1 MYSLPKLLQEL
12 APLPSI
18 YVAEAWL
25 EHGDKHAHVSG
36 LGCALHSSLRAA
48 AHCSLSI
55 SQRMVFSVAHC
66 CCQAYKI
73 QPRFQTSKCKPLF
86 ISVFQSRFS
95 LQAGTALPS

>member
-1 MYSLPKLLQEL
+1 MKQCSHLLTGSSLRLRVYSLSKLLQEL

-66 CCQAYKI
+66 CCQTYKI
-73 QPRFQTSKCKPLF
+73 QPRFQTSK
-86 ISVFQSRFS
+86 
-95 LQAGTALPS
+95 

>member
-1 MYSLPKLLQEL
+1 MILKQCSHLLTGSSLRLRVYSLSKLLQEL

-66 CCQAYKI
+66 CCQTYKI
-73 QPRFQTSKCKPLF
+73 QPRFQK
-86 ISVFQSRFS
+86 
-95 LQAGTALPS
+95 A